1 MTFTNQT
8 CTEDTIENY
17 CHTAYRLI
25 RRFEFET
32 EISFMDTDIFIDW
45 LISNKKYW
53 APSTWR
59 QYKAAITHYSAKY
72 ISDLD
77 ELNARICNTDN
88 KGCKEEPRRM
98 PVKNRRTSAQKA
110 KSIAIADLIK
120 IVHYFAYDNP
130 SYWQGHGIE
139 MLIAIYYT
147 GLRPCE
153 FEHADLKCDP
163 DSQQYRL
170 LVKNA
175 KHTNGRGHGEFRTIW
190 LSAET
195 PTLEIIND
203 VIARSKSPLNA
214 SGRPVS
220 HAKYRQQCQRGLAQV
235 IRKLF
240 CRRKRKICLYSAR
253 HQFAANL
260 KCAGFKP
267 KEIAALMG
275 HASDRTNTMHYAKSN
290 TGSSLPYLPVAE
302 ITDVAKI
309 RSTLKPNPYISSN
322 EVNYSP
328 SRPGNMAMR

>member
-8 CTEDTIENY
+8 CTEDTIEKY

-32 EISFMDTDIFIDW
+32 EISFMDTDVFIDW

-98 PVKNRRTSAQKA
+98 PVPDRLTSAQKA
-110 KSIAIADLIK
+110 KSIAITDLGK
-120 IVHYFAYDNP
+120 IVHYLAYDIP
-130 SYWQGHGIE
+130 SYWQEHGIE
-139 MLIAIYYT
+139 MFIAIYYT

-153 FEHADLKCDP
+153 FEHANLKFEPDLG
-163 DSQQYRL
+163 QYKL
-170 LVKNA
+170 SVKNA

-190 LSAET
+190 LSTET
-195 PTLEIIND
+195 TALGIIDN

-220 HAKYRQQCQRGLAQV
+220 HNKYRQQCQRGLAQV
-235 IRKLF
+235 IKKLF
-240 CRRKRKICLYSAR
+240 RRRKRKICLYSAR

-260 KCAGFKP
+260 KRAGYKP

-275 HASDRTNTMHYAKSN
+275 HASDRTNTIHYAKSN
-290 TGSSLPYLPVAE
+290 TGNSLPCLPEAE

-309 RSTLKPNPYISSN
+309 RSALKPNPYHSSN
-322 EVNYSP
+322 EINYSP
-328 SRPGNMAMR
+328 SRPSHMAMR